1 MRSFTAG
8 LGKSYFGSWRTQYLM
23 VAPVG
28 QPSDVGTNYNTTQ
41 PHCIPSDRGAKKPT
55 SGMNYY
61 PNRQTEIASHYAI
74 VVIGTSLGGLRA
86 LQVLLAGLPKDFPL
100 SVAIA
105 QHRHRNSDE
114 TLSLFL
120 QQHCALPVTEAED
133 KETILPGR
141 VYLAP
146 ADYHLLVEGARFAL
160 STEAPVCYARPSIDV
175 LFESAAEAY
184 GEKAIGAI
192 LTGASSDGSQ
202 GLLQIK
208 RRGGLAVVQEPTT
221 AEAKTMPNAA
231 IAAVSVDWIVPLG
244 EIAPLIVQL
253 CNRAV
258 R

>member
-1 MRSFTAG
+1 MHG
-8 LGKSYFGSWRTQYLM
+8 LR
-23 VAPVG
+23 VAYRRH
-28 QPSDVGTNYNTTQ
+28 PSEVGTDYNTTQ
-41 PHCIPSDRGAKKPT
+41 PHCIPSHRGARKPT
-55 SGMNYY
+55 SGMSYY
-61 PNRQTEIASHYAI
+61 PNRKTAIASDYAM

-100 SVAIA
+100 PVAIA
-105 QHRHRNSDE
+105 QHRHKNSDE

-120 QQHCALPVTEAED
+120 QQHCVLPVTEAED
-133 KETILPGR
+133 KEAILPGR

-146 ADYHLLVEGARFAL
+146 ADYHLLVEGDRFAL

-175 LFESAAEAY
+175 LFESAADSY

-231 IAAVSVDWIVPLG
+231 IAAVAVDWIVPLG
-244 EIAPLIVQL
+244 EIAPLIVKL

>member
-1 MRSFTAG
+1 MH
-8 LGKSYFGSWRTQYLM
+8 YLR
-23 VAPVG
+23 VTRR
-28 QPSDVGTNYNTTQ
+28 QPPTEVGTHYNTTQ
-41 PHCIPSDRGAKKPT
+41 PHCRTSYRGARKPT
-55 SGMNYY
+55 SGMSHY
-61 PNRQTEIASHYAI
+61 PNRKRSLASDYAM

-86 LQVLLAGLPKDFPL
+86 LQVLLTGLPKNFPL
-100 SVAIA
+100 PVAIA
-105 QHRHRNSDE
+105 QHRHKNSDE

-175 LFESAAEAY
+175 LFESAADAY
-184 GEKAIGAI
+184 REKAIGAI

-221 AEAKTMPNAA
+221 AEAKTMPSAA
-231 IAAVSVDWIVPLG
+231 IAAVAVDWIVPLG
-244 EIAPLIVQL
+244 EIAPLIVKL